1 MRYQSPKGYTLL
13 ELIVAVG
20 IFSLIMLAVTSA
32 YLSLIKLDRETRAV
46 NDIINNLSFAV
57 DSMGREMRTGSRYD
71 CSPSSDTDTVLD
83 NCTQG
88 TLFQFRDSSG
98 RTVRYFLSNGQI
110 IARINGVDAAITD
123 PRITIT
129 NLLFYV
135 RGAASSDTTQ
145 PQVLVT
151 IKGGV
156 PVSATRT
163 ASTSVQVSATQRLL
177 DL

>member
-1 MRYQSPKGYTLL
+1 MIYKPHKGYTLL

-20 IFSLIMLAVTSA
+20 IFSLIMLAVSSA

-71 CSPSSDTDTVLD
+71 CNPSSDSDTVLD
-83 NCTQG
+83 NCTAG
-88 TLFQFRDSSG
+88 SSLQFRDSSG
-98 RTVRYFLSNGQI
+98 RTVRYSLSNGQI
-110 IARINGVDAAITD
+110 IARISGVDAAITD
-123 PRITIT
+123 PRITIS
-129 NLLFYV
+129 NLVFYV
-135 RGAASSDTTQ
+135 RGAASTDTIQ

-151 IKGGV
+151 IKGSITTS
-156 PVSATRT
+156 PTRT
-163 ASTSVQVSATQRLL
+163 VSTSVQVSATQRLL